1 MELFLIS
8 SLCGCR
14 TWEISV
20 SFWFNLIC
28 LYNELQYFVV
38 RYLVLGKKKKSATSL
53 PELQQILWKVLK
65 HSYVLKWTKI
75 HSLIRYD
82 CSRIF
87 INQPQKHNHGI
98 FHTRKLN
105 SADLWIWWTF
115 LLFSIVIKIV
125 NDNICED
132 DCLWSHISSVEGM
145 VEMEVHFLSLADYF
159 LLSWFH
165 LFSWSEL
172 VLL

>member
-38 RYLVLGKKKKSATSL
+38 RYLVLGKKKSATSL
-53 PELQQILWKVLK
+53 PELQQRLWKVLK

-87 INQPQKHNHGI
+87 IN
-98 FHTRKLN
+98 T
-105 SADLWIWWTF
+105 AT
-115 LLFSIVIKIV
+115 
-125 NDNICED
+125 ET
-132 DCLWSHISSVEGM
+132 
-145 VEMEVHFLSLADYF
+145 
-159 LLSWFH
+159 
-165 LFSWSEL
+165 
-172 VLL
+172 